1 LEGLKQQQAIMQEE
15 LYSELKNL
23 KLEQELQEKKNL
35 LYAELTE
42 LKSQQLEMIHESI
55 LQEYETS
62 TSVDYEESVE
72 YAVDSNEE
80 TVQHRSPVKSVAF
93 QEEVESSEEE
103 FYY

>member
-1 LEGLKQQQAIMQEE
+1 MKEE

-23 KLEQELQEKKNL
+23 KLEQELQGKKDL

-42 LKSQQLEMIHESI
+42 LKSHQLEMIHGSI

-62 TSVDYEESVE
+62 TSDILQEYETSTSEESVE
-72 YAVDSNEE
+72 NAVDSNEE

-93 QEEVESSEEE
+93 QDEEVESSEEE